1 MKKRVFEGS
10 APALVTPFK
19 NDGIDID
26 FGALEKI
33 LDFQLKQG
41 SDAVVTLGT
50 TGEPSTMT
58 DAEKKSVIEF
68 VIKHIRH
75 RVPVIV
81 GTGGNCTQKVI
92 DDSIFAEKAGADAL
106 LIVSPYYNKATQNGL
121 VAHYHAV
128 ANKVGAPIIV
138 YNVPARTG
146 LNITAVTL
154 AKIAEHKNIAA
165 IKEASGNMEQ
175 VIEIASLTHG
185 GLDIY
190 SGDDALTLP
199 ILSAGGAGLISVSAN
214 IAPNAFHILVKSFLA
229 GEIEKAREL
238 QLRLYPLIKTLF
250 LEVNPIPVKTATA
263 VLGLTD
269 GSLRLPLTPMEQ
281 ANKEKMLKEMKAFG
295 LIK

>member
-1 MKKRVFEGS
+1 
-10 APALVTPFK
+10 
-19 NDGIDID
+19 
-26 FGALEKI
+26 
-33 LDFQLKQG
+33 
-41 SDAVVTLGT
+41 
-50 TGEPSTMT
+50 
-58 DAEKKSVIEF
+58 
-68 VIKHIRH
+68 
-75 RVPVIV
+75 V

-106 LIVSPYYNKATQNGL
+106 LIVTPYYNKATQNGL
-121 VAHYHAV
+121 IAHYHAV
-128 ANKVGAPIIV
+128 AAKVGAPIIV

-146 LNITAVTL
+146 LNIAAATT

-175 VIEIASLTHG
+175 VIEIASLTRG

-214 IAPNAFHILVKSFLA
+214 IAPNAFHTLVKSFLA
-229 GEIEKAREL
+229 GDIKKAREL
-238 QLRLYPLIKTLF
+238 QLRLYPLIKSLF

-269 GSLRLPLTPMEQ
+269 GSLRLPLTSMEP